1 MKGFFILYLRIKMQY
16 LPELFLIFLMYY
28 HALRSLIYV
37 LQRNLIFTIITF
49 FHKVMTA
56 QGNNAIGPSRIR

>member
-1 MKGFFILYLRIKMQY
+1 MKGSFLLYLRIKMLY
-16 LPELFLIFLMYY
+16 LPELFSNIFNVLSRTSVIN
-28 HALRSLIYV
+28 LRTARETSSL
-37 LQRNLIFTIITF
+37 QSSH